1 MGALSAFFCKNLK
14 TEEFKMN
21 ITEKTAYLKGLLAG
35 LNIDESKPEGK
46 LLSAIVETLDEMA
59 NEIADLGDVAEYL
72 EDYIDEVDHDLGDL
86 ETEYY
91 DCDCDCDCDDDDDYC
106 FCDDCDE
113 EDCTDC
119 ILCDEDDEEETE
131 DEE

>member
-1 MGALSAFFCKNLK
+1 
-14 TEEFKMN
+14 MN

-91 DCDCDCDCDDDDDYC
+91 DLDCDCDCDDDDDDYC

-119 ILCDEDDEEETE
+119 ILCDEDEEDESE

>member
-1 MGALSAFFCKNLK
+1 
-14 TEEFKMN
+14 MN
-21 ITEKTAYLKGLLAG
+21 ITEKTAYLKGLMAG

-46 LLSAIVETLDEMA
+46 LLTAIVETLDEMA

-86 ETEYY
+86 ETEFYDL
-91 DCDCDCDCDDDDDYC
+91 DCDCDDCDDDDDYC

-119 ILCDEDDEEETE
+119 ILCDEDDEDEEAE

>member
-1 MGALSAFFCKNLK
+1 MS
-14 TEEFKMN
+14 
-21 ITEKTAYLKGLLAG
+21 ITEKTAYLKGLLEG
-35 LNIDESKPEGK
+35 MNIDESKPEGK
-46 LLSAIVETLDEMA
+46 LLKAVVETLDEMA
-59 NEIADLGDVAEYL
+59 NEVADLYDTAEYL

-91 DCDCDCDCDDDDDYC
+91 ECDCDCDCDCDDDDDYC

-119 ILCDEDDEEETE
+119 ILCDEDDDDEDE

>member
-1 MGALSAFFCKNLK
+1 
-14 TEEFKMN
+14 MN
-21 ITEKTAYLKGLLAG
+21 ITEKTAYLKGLMAG

-46 LLSAIVETLDEMA
+46 LLSAIVETLDEMV

-91 DCDCDCDCDDDDDYC
+91 ECDCDDDDDYC

>member
-1 MGALSAFFCKNLK
+1 
-14 TEEFKMN
+14 MN
-21 ITEKTAYLKGLLAG
+21 ITEKTAYLKGLMAG

-91 DCDCDCDCDDDDDYC
+91 ECDCDCDCE
-106 FCDDCDE
+106 CDCEAEAE
-113 EDCTDC
+113 EAVDA
-119 ILCDEDDEEETE
+119 E
-131 DEE
+131 

>member
-1 MGALSAFFCKNLK
+1 
-14 TEEFKMN
+14 MN

-35 LNIDESKPEGK
+35 LSIDESKPEGK

-91 DCDCDCDCDDDDDYC
+91 DCDCDCDCDCDDDDYC
-106 FCDDCDE
+106 FCEDCDE

-119 ILCDEDDEEETE
+119 ILCDEDDEEEETE
-131 DEE
+131 E

>member
-1 MGALSAFFCKNLK
+1 
-14 TEEFKMN
+14 MN
-21 ITEKTAYLKGLLAG
+21 ITEKTAYLKGLMAG

-91 DCDCDCDCDDDDDYC
+91 DCGCDCDDDDYC

-119 ILCDEDDEEETE
+119 ILCDEDDEDEDETE

>member
-1 MGALSAFFCKNLK
+1 
-14 TEEFKMN
+14 MN

-35 LNIDESKPEGK
+35 LSIDESKPEGK

-91 DCDCDCDCDDDDDYC
+91 DCDCDCDCDCDDDDYC
-106 FCDDCDE
+106 FCEDCDE

-119 ILCDEDDEEETE
+119 ILCDEDDEDESE

>member
-1 MGALSAFFCKNLK
+1 
-14 TEEFKMN
+14 MN
-21 ITEKTAYLKGLLAG
+21 ITEKTAYLKGLMAG

-46 LLSAIVETLDEMA
+46 LLAAIVETLDEMA
-59 NEIADLGDVAEYL
+59 NEISDLGDVAEYL

-91 DCDCDCDCDDDDDYC
+91 DCDCDCDCDCDDDDYC

-119 ILCDEDDEEETE
+119 ILCDEDEEETE

>member
-1 MGALSAFFCKNLK
+1 
-14 TEEFKMN
+14 MN
-21 ITEKTAYLKGLLAG
+21 ITEKTAYLKGLMAG

-46 LLSAIVETLDEMA
+46 LLTAIVETLDEMA
-59 NEIADLGDVAEYL
+59 NEIADLGAVAEYL

-91 DCDCDCDCDDDDDYC
+91 DCDCDCDCDDDDYC

-119 ILCDEDDEEETE
+119 ILCDEDDEDEEETE

>member
-1 MGALSAFFCKNLK
+1 
-14 TEEFKMN
+14 MN

-35 LNIDESKPEGK
+35 LSIDESKPEGK

-86 ETEYY
+86 ETEFYDL
-91 DCDCDCDCDDDDDYC
+91 DCDCDCDDCDDDDDYC

-119 ILCDEDDEEETE
+119 ILCDEDDEDDEIE

>member
-1 MGALSAFFCKNLK
+1 
-14 TEEFKMN
+14 MN
-21 ITEKTAYLKGLLAG
+21 ITEKTAYLKGLMAG

-91 DCDCDCDCDDDDDYC
+91 DCDCDCDCDDDDYC

-119 ILCDEDDEEETE
+119 ILCDEDDEDEEETE

>member
-1 MGALSAFFCKNLK
+1 
-14 TEEFKMN
+14 MN
-21 ITEKTAYLKGLLAG
+21 ITEKTAYLKGLMAG

-46 LLSAIVETLDEMA
+46 LLVAIVETLDEMA

-91 DCDCDCDCDDDDDYC
+91 DCDCDCDDDDDYC
-106 FCDDCDE
+106 FCEDCDE

-119 ILCDEDDEEETE
+119 ILCDEDEEE
-131 DEE
+131 EESEE

>member
-1 MGALSAFFCKNLK
+1 
-14 TEEFKMN
+14 MN
-21 ITEKTAYLKGLLAG
+21 ITEKTAYLKGLMAG

-91 DCDCDCDCDDDDDYC
+91 DCDCDCDCD
-106 FCDDCDE
+106 CDELCDCDCDCDCDCECECECE
-113 EDCTDC
+113 EA
-119 ILCDEDDEEETE
+119 EAEEAVEAE
-131 DEE
+131 

>member
-1 MGALSAFFCKNLK
+1 
-14 TEEFKMN
+14 MN
-21 ITEKTAYLKGLLAG
+21 ITEKTAYLKGLLEG
-35 LNIDESKPEGK
+35 MSIDESKPESK
-46 LLSAIVETLDEMA
+46 LLKAIVETLDDLA
-59 NEIADLGDVAEYL
+59 NEVADLGDVCEYL

-86 ETEYY
+86 ETEFY
-91 DCDCDCDCDDDDDYC
+91 DCDCDCDCDDDDDDYC

>member
-1 MGALSAFFCKNLK
+1 MSIN
-14 TEEFKMN
+14 
-21 ITEKTAYLKGLLAG
+21 EKTAYLKGLLEG

-46 LLSAIVETLDEMA
+46 LLVAIVDTLEEMA
-59 NEIADLGDVAEYL
+59 NEISDLNEVAEYL
-72 EDYIDEVDHDLGDL
+72 DDYIDEVDHDLGDL

-119 ILCDEDDEEETE
+119 ILCGEDDEEETE

>member
-1 MGALSAFFCKNLK
+1 
-14 TEEFKMN
+14 MN
-21 ITEKTAYLKGLLAG
+21 ITEKTAYLKGLLEG

-91 DCDCDCDCDDDDDYC
+91 DCDCDCDCDCDDDDDYC

>member
-1 MGALSAFFCKNLK
+1 
-14 TEEFKMN
+14 MN

-35 LNIDESKPEGK
+35 LNIDENKPEGK
-46 LLSAIVETLDEMA
+46 LLAAIVETLDEMA

-91 DCDCDCDCDDDDDYC
+91 DCDCDCDCDCDDDDYC

-119 ILCDEDDEEETE
+119 ILCDEDDDDDEAE

>member
-1 MGALSAFFCKNLK
+1 
-14 TEEFKMN
+14 MN
-21 ITEKTAYLKGLLAG
+21 ITEKTAYLKGLMAG

-46 LLSAIVETLDEMA
+46 LLTAIVETLDEMA

-91 DCDCDCDCDDDDDYC
+91 DCDCDCDCDDDDYC

-119 ILCDEDDEEETE
+119 ILCDEDDEDEEETE

>member
-1 MGALSAFFCKNLK
+1 
-14 TEEFKMN
+14 MN

-35 LNIDESKPEGK
+35 LSIDESKPEGK

-86 ETEYY
+86 ETEFYDL
-91 DCDCDCDCDDDDDYC
+91 DCDCDCDDCDDDDDYC

-119 ILCDEDDEEETE
+119 ILCDEDDEDEEAE